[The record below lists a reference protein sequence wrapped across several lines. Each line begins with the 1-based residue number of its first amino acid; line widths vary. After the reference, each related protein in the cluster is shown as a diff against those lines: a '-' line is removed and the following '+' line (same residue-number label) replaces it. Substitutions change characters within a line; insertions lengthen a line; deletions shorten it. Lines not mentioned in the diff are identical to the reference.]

1 MNELLELILS
11 NPDLA
16 DTTVNTLFEK
26 YKPLI
31 YSVARQLLEVYKD
44 FVNNVEFYSVAALA
58 NWKRFDSL
66 TRVGFTEDQAMSI
79 MMDDMKKWREVA
91 KNSGVT
97 VKK

>member
-16 DTTVNTLFEK
+16 NTTVNTLFEK

-31 YSVARQLLEVYKD
+31 YSVARQLLEVYED
-44 FVNNVEFYSVAALA
+44 FVNNDEFYSVAALA
-58 NWKRFDSL
+58 NWKRFNSL

-79 MMDDMKKWREVA
+79 MMDDMKKLREVA